1 MAASEAIPEVL
12 AVLLGGVYGG
22 LSGSHATND
31 FTDAHIR
38 RNENWQGNIGSRML
52 VSKSIEASR
61 SS

>member
-12 AVLLGGVYGG
+12 AVLLGGIYGDS
-22 LSGSHATND
+22 SGSHATND

-38 RNENWQGNIGSRML
+38 RNETWQGNIGSRML
-52 VSKSIEASR
+52 VRKSIEASR